1 MPLVSALLVAV
12 GLTFSPATVLAR
24 DPPAVAKLVQMNK
37 RALDDYDNLEW
48 KSAKRRLLEAI
59 AEGKKG
65 GIENHPIVARTYLH
79 LGAVY
84 VAGLHDRNA
93 GVQCFVRALQIDPE
107 IRVAAAMDT
116 PAISAAFSDAQAKVG
131 KGGGATVTSG
141 NDSAGNNDEDDSD
154 SDSDNKKTARNKKNA
169 DESKTPSARKGKG
182 EDEPDLPMNIAALD
196 CPNTDDVARG
206 KTAVIRCAVA
216 PALKVFSTALFYRV
230 PGADEFSTVPMK
242 KTAKGWFVGE
252 IPKDVTEGKSVQF
265 YVEGRDRNGKAIV
278 ANGRSGS
285 PNLMLVRDPDEA
297 EADADSKGHPGAPAE
312 PEENPLENLDKH
324 GVVRRTVD
332 KESRGPRFPSRK
344 LWIGLGAGSG
354 FGYAKGDGLEVR
366 KDLQNKFNPG
376 LGWAGLGQLSPEF
389 GVHLS
394 RGFALALEGRFQW
407 IEQSGKNK
415 SGATGAAAVL
425 LRGLFFTAPRSFRL
439 YGGPTVGYGNFRFIF
454 TPDETDPGAKDSVL
468 GGPVIAGVSGGLS
481 YALVRALSVNLEING
496 LVGFPTT
503 SAVADLN
510 LGLQVN
516 FY

>member
-1 MPLVSALLVAV
+1 MIQPLSVPLVSALLVAV
-12 GLTFSPATVLAR
+12 GLIFSPATVLAR

-59 AEGKKG
+59 AEAKKSS
-65 GIENHPIVARTYLH
+65 IETHPIVARTYLH

-84 VAGLHDRNA
+84 VVGLHDRNA

-107 IRVAAAMDT
+107 IRVATAMET
-116 PAISAAFSDAQAKVG
+116 PAISAAFSDAQAQVA
-131 KGGGATVTSG
+131 KGGGATVTS
-141 NDSAGNNDEDDSD
+141 DDD
-154 SDSDNKKTARNKKNA
+154 TDSDNKKSASNKKNA
-169 DESKTPSARKGKG
+169 EESKAPPARKGKG
-182 EDEPDLPMNIAALD
+182 QDEPDLPMNVAALD

-206 KTAVIRCAVA
+206 QSAVIRCAVS
-216 PALKVFSTALFYRV
+216 PALKVFSTVLFYRV
-230 PGADEFSTVPMK
+230 PGAEEFSTVAMK
-242 KTAKGWFVGE
+242 KSPKGWFVGE

-265 YVEGRDRNGKAIV
+265 YVEGRDRNGKPIV
-278 ANGRSGS
+278 ANGRGGS

-297 EADADSKGHPGAPAE
+297 EADADSKAHPAAAAE
-312 PEENPLENLDKH
+312 PEENPLENLDQH

-366 KDLQNKFNPG
+366 KDLQSKFSPG
-376 LGWAGLGQLSPEF
+376 LGWAGLGQLAPEF
-389 GVHLS
+389 GLHVTK
-394 RGFALALEGRFQW
+394 GFALALQGRIQW
-407 IEQSGKNK
+407 IEQSGKDK
-415 SGATGAAAVL
+415 RGASGAAAVL
-425 LRGLFFTAPRSFRL
+425 LRMLFFTAPRSIRL

-468 GGPVIAGVSGGLS
+468 GGPIIAGLSGGLS
-481 YALVRALSVNLEING
+481 YAVVRALSVNLEING